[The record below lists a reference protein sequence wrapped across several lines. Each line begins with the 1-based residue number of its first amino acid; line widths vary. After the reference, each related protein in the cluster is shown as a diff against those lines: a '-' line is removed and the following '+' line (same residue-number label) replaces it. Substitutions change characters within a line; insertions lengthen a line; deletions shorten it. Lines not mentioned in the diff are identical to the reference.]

1 MPFYADYCTIQ
12 ADYIEPAIRLSGVFL
27 MAKTF
32 LITGVSS
39 GFGRALAE
47 TALNHGHTV
56 VGTTRNEAD
65 KLKFEALGRG
75 AHALILDVTNT
86 GAIAP
91 AVAEVERGIGAI
103 DILVNNAGY
112 GHEGILEESSI
123 DDLRRQFEV
132 NVFGAVAMIQAVL
145 PAMRQRRAGHI
156 INITSMGGLMTLP
169 GLSYYHGS
177 KFALEGISESLGKE
191 VKDLGIKV
199 TAVEPG
205 GFRTD
210 WAGRSMVR
218 AERSIDD
225 YDAIMEPIRK
235 RRMELSGNQVGD
247 PQKAAQAMLK
257 LALSDN
263 PPAHLLL
270 GSDAV
275 RLVEEKMKS
284 LQAEFEAWK
293 NVSLSTDVG

>member
-1 MPFYADYCTIQ
+1 
-12 ADYIEPAIRLSGVFL
+12 

-47 TALNHGHTV
+47 AALRDGHTV
-56 VGTTRNEAD
+56 AGTVRKEGDRAD
-65 KLKFEALGRG
+65 FERLGRG
-75 AHALILDVTNT
+75 ARAVILDVTDTNQ
-86 GAIAP
+86 IAP
-91 AVAEVERGIGAI
+91 AIAAIEKDIGAI
-103 DILVNNAGY
+103 DVLVNNAGY

-123 DDLRRQFEV
+123 EDLRRQFEV

-156 INITSMGGLMTLP
+156 LNITSMGGIITLP

-177 KFALEGISESLGKE
+177 KFALEGISEALGKE
-191 VKDLGIKV
+191 VKDFGIHV
-199 TAVEPG
+199 TAIEPG

-218 AERSIDD
+218 AARSIAD
-225 YDAIMEPIRK
+225 YDALIEPIRK
-235 RRMELSGNQVGD
+235 RRMELSGWQVGD
-247 PQKAAQAMLK
+247 PAKAAQAMLK
-257 LALSDN
+257 VALSDN

-275 RLVEEKMKS
+275 RLVDEKMKS
-284 LQAEFEAWK
+284 LQADFDAWK
-293 NVSLSTDVG
+293 SVSLSTDVA